1 MKATQAEHQP
11 VPAPSGEP
19 RASPLGRHR
28 TAAAVLGVLVA
39 GFALALGQLLAAFV
53 AVASSPIVAVGQATI
68 DLAPPWLKDF
78 AIRTF
83 GSHDKEALIVGML
96 VVLTALAALAGI
108 AAARRPAAGIAALVA
123 LGTLGI
129 VAALTRPDAT
139 AVWAIPSIGAIFGG
153 VWALSFLLGRFF
165 GVPADRR
172 RATAHSAEAPAPHG
186 FDRRTFVRAAFA
198 IGGTAAVAGIAGKA
212 IADRRFAAAASR
224 AEVTIP
230 PVKVRAR
237 PFPSRDQLDVPGLSP
252 FYTPNDRFYRVDTAI
267 FPPQVQAK
275 DWRLRIHGMV
285 DREVTLDFPQLLD
298 RELVERDVTLCCVSN
313 EVGGSYVGNA
323 RWTGAL
329 LAPLL
334 EEAGV
339 QRGADQIVS
348 TSADGMTIGTPTA
361 IVTDGRDAMLAV
373 AMNGEPLP
381 IPHGFPVRMIVPGL
395 YGYVS
400 ATKWV
405 VDLEL
410 TTFDAYDPYWIQRG
424 WAQPGPIKTE
434 SRIDTPRAGVT
445 LPAGTI
451 PVAGIAW
458 AQHRGISRVEVQL
471 DDAPWAEARLAPQDT
486 IDTWRQWVWEWDAQ
500 PGHHFLRVRATDATG
515 AVQPQQRVAPF
526 PSGATGWHTIDLEI
540 A

>member
-1 MKATQAEHQP
+1 MKATRAEAQ
-11 VPAPSGEP
+11 PAPAAAPGTGP
-19 RASPLGRHR
+19 AGRHR
-28 TAAAVLGVLVA
+28 AASAALGVLVA
-39 GFALALGQLLAAFV
+39 GFALAIGQLLAAFV
-53 AVASSPIVAVGQATI
+53 AVESSPIVAVGQATI

-83 GSHDKEALIVGML
+83 GSHDKQALIVGML
-96 VVLTALAALAGI
+96 VVLTALAALAGV
-108 AAARRPAAGIAALVA
+108 AAVRRPWVGIAALVA
-123 LGTLGI
+123 LGTLGA

-139 AVWAIPSIGAIFGG
+139 VVWAIPSIGATFAG
-153 VWALSFLLGRFF
+153 VWALSFLLGRFY
-165 GVPADRR
+165 GVAREARRPAPTR
-172 RATAHSAEAPAPHG
+172 EAPAPHG
-186 FDRRTFVRAAFA
+186 FDRRTFMRAAFA
-198 IGGTAAVAGIAGKA
+198 VGSTAVVVGVAGKA
-212 IADRRFAAAASR
+212 IANRRFAATASR
-224 AEVTIP
+224 AEVRIP
-230 PVKVRAR
+230 PAKVRAK
-237 PFPSRDQLDVPGLSP
+237 PFPARDQLDLPGLSP

-275 DWRLRIHGMV
+275 DWSLRIHGMV
-285 DREVTLDFPQLLD
+285 DHDVTLDFARLLD
-298 RELVERDVTLCCVSN
+298 RELIERDVTLCCVSN
-313 EVGGSYVGNA
+313 GVGGSYVGNA

-361 IVTDGRDAMLAV
+361 IVMDGRDAMLAV

-424 WAQPGPIKTE
+424 WAEPGPIKTE
-434 SRIDTPRAGVT
+434 SRIDTPRAGAS

-451 PVAGIAW
+451 PVAGVAW
-458 AQHRGISRVEVQL
+458 AQHVGITRVEVQV
-471 DDAPWAEARLAPQDT
+471 DDAPWQDARLAPQDT

-500 PGHHFLRVRATDATG
+500 PGHHFIRVRATDASG
-515 AVQPQQRVAPF
+515 AVQPQQRVASF
-526 PSGATGWHTIDLEI
+526 PSGATGWHTIDLDVV
-540 A
+540 